1 MNERSAWGRLRR
13 RSVFA
18 IGFALVLFVVAG
30 IYAFYHAGSWLVRE
44 DSLEKSQAI
53 LVLSGGLPDRALAA
67 AEIYRAGY
75 AKEVWL
81 TQPLE
86 PGAAMEGL
94 HLPYAGEQEYSRMVL
109 IEKGVHPGD
118 IRILKPRILN
128 TADELHI
135 VAEAL
140 DQQRGARVI
149 VVTSK
154 AHTRR
159 VRALWDKV
167 SRGHG
172 SGRILVR
179 AAPEDDFDASH
190 WWRSTPDALNVV
202 REYLGLLNVWAGLPA
217 THTK

>member
-1 MNERSAWGRLRR
+1 MNERSALGRLRR

-18 IGFALVLFVVAG
+18 IGFAVALFVLAG
-30 IYAFYHAGSWLVRE
+30 LYAFYHAGSWLVRE
-44 DSLEKSQAI
+44 DALEKSQAI

-67 AEIYRAGY
+67 AEIYRDGY

-81 TQPLE
+81 TQPLQ

-109 IEKGVHPGD
+109 IEKGVRPGD

-140 DQQRGARVI
+140 DQQRGAPVI

-159 VRALWDKV
+159 VRALWEKV
-167 SRGHG
+167 SRRHG

-179 AAPEDDFDASH
+179 AAPEDYFDASH
-190 WWRSTPDALNVV
+190 WWRSTPDALSVV
-202 REYLGLLNVWAGLPA
+202 REYLGLLNVWAGSPV
-217 THTK
+217 TRTK

>member
-1 MNERSAWGRLRR
+1 MNERSASGRFRR
-13 RSVFA
+13 RSVLA
-18 IGFALVLFVVAG
+18 IGFAIVLFVLAG

-44 DSLEKSQAI
+44 DSLEKSRAI
-53 LVLSGGLPDRALAA
+53 LVLSGGLPYRALAA
-67 AEIYRAGY
+67 AEIYRDGY

-109 IEKGVHPGD
+109 IEKGVPPGD

-140 DQQRGARVI
+140 DQQRGAAVI

-159 VRALWDKV
+159 VRALWEKV
-167 SRGHG
+167 SRGNG
-172 SGRILVR
+172 SGRIVVR
-179 AAPEDDFDASH
+179 AAPEDYFDATH
-190 WWRSTPDALNVV
+190 WWRSTPDALSVV
-202 REYLGLLNVWAGLPA
+202 REYLGLLNVWAGLPV

>member
-1 MNERSAWGRLRR
+1 MNERSALGRLSP

-18 IGFALVLFVVAG
+18 IGFAVVLFVLAG

-67 AEIYRAGY
+67 AEIYRDGY
-75 AKEVWL
+75 AREVWL
-81 TQPLE
+81 TQPLQ
-86 PGAAMEGL
+86 PAAAMEGL

-109 IEKGVHPGD
+109 IEKGVRPGD

-140 DQQRGARVI
+140 DQQRGAPVI

-159 VRALWDKV
+159 VRALWEKV

-172 SGRILVR
+172 GGRIVVR
-179 AAPEDDFDASH
+179 AAPEDYFDASH
-190 WWRSTPDALNVV
+190 WWRSTPDALSVV
-202 REYLGLLNVWAGLPA
+202 REYLGLLNVWAGLPVP
-217 THTK
+217 HTK

>member
-1 MNERSAWGRLRR
+1 MNERSALGRFRR

-18 IGFALVLFVVAG
+18 IGFAIVLFVLAG
-30 IYAFYHAGSWLVRE
+30 TYAFHHAGSWLVRE

-67 AEIYRAGY
+67 AEIYRDGY

-109 IEKGVHPGD
+109 IEKGVPPGD

-128 TADELHI
+128 TADELRV
-135 VAEAL
+135 VADAL
-140 DQQRGARVI
+140 DQQRGASVI

-159 VRALWDKV
+159 VRTLWEKV

-179 AAPEDDFDASH
+179 AAPEDYFDASH
-190 WWRSTPDALNVV
+190 WWRSTPDVLSVI
-202 REYLGLLNVWAGLPA
+202 REYLGLLNVWAGLPV
-217 THTK
+217 THAK

>member
-1 MNERSAWGRLRR
+1 MNERSASGRLRR

-18 IGFALVLFVVAG
+18 IGFAVVLFVLAG

-67 AEIYRAGY
+67 AEIYRDGY

-109 IEKGVHPGD
+109 IEKGVRPGD

-159 VRALWDKV
+159 VRALWEKV

-172 SGRILVR
+172 SGGILVR
-179 AAPEDDFDASH
+179 AAPQDYFDASH
-190 WWRSTPDALNVV
+190 WWRSTPDVLSVV
-202 REYLGLLNVWAGLPA
+202 REYLGLLNAWAGLPA
-217 THTK
+217 THEK

>member
-1 MNERSAWGRLRR
+1 MNERSALGRLRR

-18 IGFALVLFVVAG
+18 IGFAVVLFVLAG

-53 LVLSGGLPDRALAA
+53 VVLSGGLPGRALAA
-67 AEIYRAGY
+67 AEIYRDGY

-109 IEKGVHPGD
+109 IEKGVRPGD

-140 DQQRGARVI
+140 DQQRGASVI

-159 VRALWDKV
+159 VRALWEKV

-172 SGRILVR
+172 SGRIVVR
-179 AAPEDDFDASH
+179 AAREDYFDASH
-190 WWRSTPDALNVV
+190 WWRSTPDALSVV
-202 REYLGLLNVWAGLPA
+202 REYLGLLNAWAGLPA
-217 THTK
+217 THEK

>member
-1 MNERSAWGRLRR
+1 MNERSALGRLRR
-13 RSVFA
+13 RSVLA
-18 IGFALVLFVVAG
+18 IGFAVVLVLAG

-53 LVLSGGLPDRALAA
+53 VVLSGGLPGRALAA
-67 AEIYRAGY
+67 AEIYRDGY

-109 IEKGVHPGD
+109 IEKGVRPGD

-140 DQQRGARVI
+140 DQQRGAPVI

-159 VRALWDKV
+159 VRALWEKV
-167 SRGHG
+167 SRGHD

-179 AAPEDDFDASH
+179 AAPEDYFDASH
-190 WWRSTPDALNVV
+190 WWRSTHDALSVV
-202 REYLGLLNVWAGLPA
+202 REYLGLLNVWAGLPV